1 MAALLQSGIFRIT
14 VAIVA
19 IAVLGGTAAM
29 LVERSANTGLQTMQD
44 AVWWAFVTLTTVGYG
59 DRVPVTLAGRV
70 IGIGLAFAGVG
81 GFRCAGS
88 LCLVVEQR

>member
-29 LVERSANTGLQTMQD
+29 LVERRANTGMQTMQD
-44 AVWWAFVTLTTVGYG
+44 AVW
-59 DRVPVTLAGRV
+59 
-70 IGIGLAFAGVG
+70 
-81 GFRCAGS
+81 
-88 LCLVVEQR
+88 

>member
-29 LVERSANTGLQTMQD
+29 LVERRANTGMQTMQGCSLVSVRYPD
-44 AVWWAFVTLTTVGYG
+44 
-59 DRVPVTLAGRV
+59 DGRV
-70 IGIGLAFAGVG
+70 W
-81 GFRCAGS
+81 
-88 LCLVVEQR
+88 